1 MQRQLG
7 SGCIH
12 VAPQRHL
19 PYPRLIHRA
28 IHQATN
34 SNIVQLESNTFK
46 VFLATFKDFR
56 SALYHSSNS
65 FLIYILLT
73 SYNTATLSDFSLYL
87 GYGSIESFMQLPI
100 AFSNKITP
108 TIALHSLTLPPPPHP
123 SPPPLLPP

>member
-46 VFLATFKDFR
+46 VFLFYIYLRIFVAPSTDNRLR
-56 SALYHSSNS
+56 SLSNELALDTWSHMSSKRCQKYS
-65 FLIYILLT
+65 QIFAVPYIVAALI
-73 SYNTATLSDFSLYL
+73 S
-87 GYGSIESFMQLPI
+87 
-100 AFSNKITP
+100 
-108 TIALHSLTLPPPPHP
+108 LHSAIYRH
-123 SPPPLLPP
+123 SREIII